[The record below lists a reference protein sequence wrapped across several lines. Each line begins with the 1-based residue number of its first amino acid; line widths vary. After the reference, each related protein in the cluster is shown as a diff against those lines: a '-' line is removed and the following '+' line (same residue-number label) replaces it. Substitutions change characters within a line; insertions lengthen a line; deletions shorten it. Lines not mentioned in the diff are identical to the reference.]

1 MWERFVLGLREIKKK
16 QTRKAISDMATRL
29 FIERG
34 YHEVTTAE
42 IAKLANVSVP
52 TLFNYFSNKE
62 SLVFDENEERE
73 ERLVDA
79 VVSRKKGVS
88 ILDALRDFGM
98 MNPAFHPEN
107 RKLVRDFRNLIRST
121 PELSSYERQIS
132 MRYEN
137 SLAKVLQKEA
147 KKELGKVEAQC
158 IAHFILDAFYRAS
171 DSARPEAT
179 LNALF
184 EILKN
189 GWGE

>member
-1 MWERFVLGLREIKKK
+1 LGLRELKKK
-16 QTRKAISDMATRL
+16 QTRKAISDMATKL

-62 SLVFDENEERE
+62 SLVFDEDIERE
-73 ERLVDA
+73 ERLIEA

-98 MNPAFHPEN
+98 KNPAFNPAN
-107 RKLVRDFRNLIRST
+107 RKLVRDFRNLIKST
-121 PELSSYERQIS
+121 PELSVYERQIM
-132 MRYEN
+132 MRYES

-147 KKELGKVEAQC
+147 KTKLSDVEAES
-158 IAHFILDAFYRAS
+158 IAHFISDAFYRAS
-171 DSARPEAT
+171 NAT
-179 LNALF
+179 HPGKALELLF

-189 GWGE
+189 GWSE